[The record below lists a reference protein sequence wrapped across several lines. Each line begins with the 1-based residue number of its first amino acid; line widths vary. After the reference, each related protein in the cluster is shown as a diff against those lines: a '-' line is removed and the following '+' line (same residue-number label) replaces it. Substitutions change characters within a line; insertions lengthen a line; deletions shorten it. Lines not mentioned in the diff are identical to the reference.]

1 MKVQIEGTYITNTL
15 RHLHLLPEDEQF
27 NELNTIITYTKKIRG
42 KYNKGIDYNPEYCK
56 SLKRILHVAVKKN
69 AIDVVTFF
77 TSIFLIYFLKIM
89 YVGFKGIQGNILLLL
104 IHFNIYILLNNVNID
119 LYTYYSIS
127 KRGLKVYKQ
136 IYYFYLY
143 TFNIYIFIK

>member
-1 MKVQIEGTYITNTL
+1 
-15 RHLHLLPEDEQF
+15 
-27 NELNTIITYTKKIRG
+27 
-42 KYNKGIDYNPEYCK
+42 
-56 SLKRILHVAVKKN
+56 
-69 AIDVVTFF
+69 
-77 TSIFLIYFLKIM
+77 M

-104 IHFNIYILLNNVNID
+104 IHFNIYILLSNVNID

-127 KRGLKVYKQ
+127 KQGLKVYKQ

>member
-1 MKVQIEGTYITNTL
+1 
-15 RHLHLLPEDEQF
+15 
-27 NELNTIITYTKKIRG
+27 
-42 KYNKGIDYNPEYCK
+42 
-56 SLKRILHVAVKKN
+56 
-69 AIDVVTFF
+69 
-77 TSIFLIYFLKIM
+77 M

-127 KRGLKVYKQ
+127 KRDLKVYKQ

>member
-1 MKVQIEGTYITNTL
+1 
-15 RHLHLLPEDEQF
+15 
-27 NELNTIITYTKKIRG
+27 
-42 KYNKGIDYNPEYCK
+42 
-56 SLKRILHVAVKKN
+56 
-69 AIDVVTFF
+69 
-77 TSIFLIYFLKIM
+77 M

-127 KRGLKVYKQ
+127 KQGLKVYKQ

>member
-42 KYNKGIDYNPEYCK
+42 THNKGIDYNPEYFK

-69 AIDVVTFF
+69 AIDIVTFLPVF
-77 TSIFLIYFLKIM
+77 
-89 YVGFKGIQGNILLLL
+89 FK
-104 IHFNIYILLNNVNID
+104 YILF
-119 LYTYYSIS
+119 
-127 KRGLKVYKQ
+127 K
-136 IYYFYLY
+136 
-143 TFNIYIFIK
+143 